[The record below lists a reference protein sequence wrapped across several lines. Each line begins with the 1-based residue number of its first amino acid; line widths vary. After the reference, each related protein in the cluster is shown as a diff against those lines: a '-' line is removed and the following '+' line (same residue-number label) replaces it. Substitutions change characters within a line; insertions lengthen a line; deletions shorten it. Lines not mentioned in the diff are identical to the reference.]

1 MGAGRRARS
10 ISGTSARLVGVER
23 AGLIRSWGGCLQPQ
37 LDKARQRLLTSGAT
51 LPVGRRVPTIG
62 GGRGAGP
69 HGLHCPSSAR
79 VGPLLVVARSL
90 PPGCA
95 PGAASRVEAAE

>member
-23 AGLIRSWGGCLQPQ
+23 AGLIRSWGGCLKPQ
-37 LDKARQRLLTSGAT
+37 LDTARQRLLTSGAT
-51 LPVGRRVPTIG
+51 LPVGGRVPTIG

-69 HGLHCPSSAR
+69 HGLHCAYE
-79 VGPLLVVARSL
+79 VGVGSEVGRASCRGRGERSGKNPVVA
-90 PPGCA
+90 
-95 PGAASRVEAAE
+95 V